1 MRSTMLTLVAAVL
14 LATGPALGPAF
25 AGGGAK
31 GDGELGVYGGYGWL
45 DDYGRFHPK
54 DGPLFGARAGY
65 FFSPQWSAE
74 LSAQRLMTKT
84 KFDIIGVED
93 VDVTLDAARFNLLYN
108 FAESQKF
115 RPFLTAGV
123 GYEQISVDGFGQ
135 DCGPGFNAGLGARWF
150 MSPNWNLRA
159 DGRYVMTKVGGEV
172 DASQNN
178 IEATLGLNYVFGRKS
193 EPAAVIQPPVN
204 RAPSVSVAS
213 DRSEILPG
221 ENVTLRAT
229 ASDPDGDPL
238 TYEWTATSGQ
248 VTGSGPTATYSFG
261 GASPPSKSTI
271 TVRVADG
278 RGLSASSNV
287 AMGLLEPTRQ
297 AEAISCLANGFPANL
312 SRLTNVD
319 KACLDDMAQRLNA
332 DPRARVIIIGNADIH
347 ERAPAQIAALRAAA
361 VKDYVV
367 TERGIEASRITTR
380 SVAATRPK
388 GSGSDTATMAGNR
401 RVEVWFVP
409 QGAKVPEIAAASE

>member
-1 MRSTMLTLVAAVL
+1 MRSTILTLVAAL
-14 LATGPALGPAF
+14 LVATGPAF

-54 DGPLFGARAGY
+54 DGALFGARAGY

-74 LSAQRLMTKT
+74 LSAQRLKTKT
-84 KFDIIGVED
+84 EFGILGVED

-108 FAESQKF
+108 FAAGQKF

-123 GYEQISVDGFGQ
+123 GYERISVVDFGQ
-135 DCGPGFNAGLGARWF
+135 DCGPGWNAGAGARWF

-159 DGRYVMTKVGGEV
+159 DGRYVMTKVGGEI
-172 DASQNN
+172 DASQGNV
-178 IEATLGLNYVFGRKS
+178 EATLGLNWVFGRKAE
-193 EPAAVIQPPVN
+193 EPEAVQPPAN
-204 RAPSVSVAS
+204 RAPNVSLAS

-238 TYEWTATSGQ
+238 TYEWSASSGQ
-248 VTGSGPTATYSFG
+248 VTGNGPTATFNFS
-261 GASPPSKSTI
+261 GAAPPSKSNI

-287 AMGLLEPTRQ
+287 AVGLLEPSRP

-332 DPRARVIIIGNADIH
+332 DPRARVVVIGHADSR
-347 ERAPAQIAALRAAA
+347 ERAPAQIAAQRAAA

-380 SVAATRPK
+380 GVAATRPK
-388 GSGSDTATMAGNR
+388 GTMRSAPTSA
-401 RVEVWFVP
+401 VVLL
-409 QGAKVPEIAAASE
+409 

>member
-1 MRSTMLTLVAAVL
+1 MRSTILTLVAAL
-14 LATGPALGPAF
+14 LVATGPAF

-54 DGPLFGARAGY
+54 DGALFGARAGY

-74 LSAQRLMTKT
+74 LSAQRLKTKT
-84 KFDIIGVED
+84 EFGILGVED

-108 FAESQKF
+108 FAAGQKF

-123 GYEQISVDGFGQ
+123 GYERISVVDFGQ
-135 DCGPGFNAGLGARWF
+135 DCGPGWNAGAGARWF

-159 DGRYVMTKVGGEV
+159 DGRYVMTKVGGEI
-172 DASQNN
+172 DASQGNV
-178 IEATLGLNYVFGRKS
+178 EATLGLNWVFGRKAE
-193 EPAAVIQPPVN
+193 EPEAVQPPAN
-204 RAPSVSVAS
+204 RAPNVSLAS

-238 TYEWTATSGQ
+238 TYEWSASSGQ
-248 VTGSGPTATYSFG
+248 VTGNGPTATFNFS
-261 GASPPSKSTI
+261 GAAPPSRSTI
-271 TVRVADG
+271 TVHAADG

-287 AMGLLEPTRQ
+287 TVGLLEPSRP

-332 DPRARVIIIGNADIH
+332 DPRARVVVIGHADGR
-347 ERAPAQIAALRAAA
+347 ERAPAQIATQRATA
-361 VKDYVV
+361 VKDYLV
-367 TERGIEASRITTR
+367 TERGIEASRVTTR
-380 SVAATRPK
+380 GVAATRPK
-388 GSGSDTATMAGNR
+388 GPGSAGDTMASNR
-401 RVEVWFVP
+401 RVEMWFVP
-409 QGAKVPEIAAASE
+409 QGAKEPDYATTSE

>member
-1 MRSTMLTLVAAVL
+1 MRSTMLTLVAL
-14 LATGPALGPAF
+14 LLMATGPAF

-54 DGPLFGARAGY
+54 DGPLFGARAGF

-74 LSAQRLMTKT
+74 LSAQRLSTKT
-84 KFDIIGVED
+84 QFNIVGLQD
-93 VDVTLDAARFNLLYN
+93 VDVTLDAARFNVLYN
-108 FAESQKF
+108 FAEGQKF
-115 RPFLTAGV
+115 RPFLTAGI
-123 GYEQISVDGFGQ
+123 GYEKFSVDGFGE
-135 DCGPGFNAGLGARWF
+135 DCGCGFNAGGGARWF

-159 DGRYVMTKVGGEV
+159 DGRYVMTNVGGSV
-172 DASQNN
+172 DKSQGN
-178 IEATLGLNYVFGRKS
+178 IEATLGLNWVFGEKPY
-193 EPAAVIQPPVN
+193 EAAVVQPPAN
-204 RAPSVSVAS
+204 RAPNVSVAS

-238 TYEWTATSGQ
+238 TYEWSATSGQ
-248 VTGSGPTATYSFG
+248 VTGNGSTATFG
-261 GASPPSKSTI
+261 FSGAAPPSRSTI

-287 AMGLLEPTRQ
+287 AVGLLEPARQ

-332 DPRARVIIIGNADIH
+332 DPRARVVIIGNADSH
-347 ERAPAQIAALRAAA
+347 ERSPAQIAAQRASA

-380 SVAATRPK
+380 GVAATRPK
-388 GSGSDTATMAGNR
+388 GTGSDAAAMASNR

-409 QGAKVPEIAAASE
+409 QGAKEPEYATTPE